1 MGETEPILEKPI
13 SRRLGG
19 LLCVACSVLLQTLS
33 TIFSKQAGVVSAG
46 QGIFDLVINPWYI
59 ALLFALGLQAIVW
72 IEALRRLPLSYA
84 YPFMSLVLPL
94 NLLFAN
100 VVFGET
106 IAWNHLIGLLFI
118 VTGVAVVLRES

>member
-1 MGETEPILEKPI
+1 MGETEPFLEKSI
-13 SRRLGG
+13 FRRLGA
-19 LLCVACSVLLQTLS
+19 LLCVACSVLLQSLA
-33 TIFSKQAGVVSAG
+33 TIFGKQAGVVSAG
-46 QGIFDLVINPWYI
+46 HGIFDLVINPWYI

-100 VVFGET
+100 VVFGEA